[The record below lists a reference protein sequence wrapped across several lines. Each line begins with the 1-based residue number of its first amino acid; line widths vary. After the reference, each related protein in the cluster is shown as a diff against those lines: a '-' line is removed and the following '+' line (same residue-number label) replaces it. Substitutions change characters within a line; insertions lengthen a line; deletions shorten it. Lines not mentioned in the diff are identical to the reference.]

1 MTRNLRNKLFF
12 LKKRKRF
19 YECIWMPLCM
29 WACVCGVIL
38 FFSLWLNTPASQ
50 KWKLSTMRIQTGFFR
65 LKNFFILIYRV
76 KIGYICT
83 FDLLWLCFCF
93 IFFIWSLFVVCFFV
107 CFPLIHSFVGVI
119 GFMHFS
125 NRISS
130 DGDSSQSDSG
140 VKIEAHFLHTIKFIS

>member
-1 MTRNLRNKLFF
+1 MSLCERVCVWCDFIF
-12 LKKRKRF
+12 L
-19 YECIWMPLCM
+19 
-29 WACVCGVIL
+29 
-38 FFSLWLNTPASQ
+38 LWLNTPASQ

-76 KIGYICT
+76 KIGYI
-83 FDLLWLCFCF
+83 LICFGYAFVLFF

-140 VKIEAHFLHTIKFIS
+140 VKIEPTFYTP